1 MISHGDSLEAKCN
14 FEISS
19 SDLPF
24 RVITANSIQQPVCYT
39 ATLEV
44 VTEPLK
50 FNDVASFTPKTI
62 LFDESHCD
70 NGSSLWAPGNASMF
84 SWVLSENGYS
94 SSTNF
99 DENLDSGILNDY
111 DILALFFPV
120 YIWNHVSI
128 GYCD

>member
-1 MISHGDSLEAKCN
+1 MKRNVILKYLAVICLSVLL
-14 FEISS
+14 
-19 SDLPF
+19 LPTVSNNQF
-24 RVITANSIQQPVCYT
+24 

-111 DILALFFPV
+111 DILALFFP
-120 YIWNHVSI
+120 
-128 GYCD
+128 